1 MNKSDDLIGPFGRS
15 FVGDFPTSGTMLIL
29 LSTFFISA
37 LFSLGNIIPFLILF
51 IISSSSVVYIS
62 YNFIEPHFNSKLSVN
77 LLSFKKNRLSYDF
90 LRETFTS
97 GSERPK
103 KIISFT
109 DAIKNFFKNWANFRG
124 RASRSEYNWPLLFL
138 FLLQIIFTI
147 ISIVLLLFLS
157 LSEGSDFVF
166 FIFFS
171 INLIFQII
179 FFLFFI
185 FIIIPSITIL
195 IRRLHD
201 IGYSG
206 WYYLS
211 YFLITLIIQFI
222 CYFISEYLFIFSYVI
237 FSIPLYLIM
246 ILPGENKTNRFGT
259 IPKNELNYQIESFTP
274 VEIWDF
280 SDSKFYNSFSKD
292 IFANNKNN
300 RILIPEL
307 RMKVIFQSLG
317 LFLSIFVLN
326 LVFTFLIIG
335 IIVVFDINQI
345 DLLGLSMG
353 LIYYLMTFLILLIF
367 LSFDKERNYFWK
379 LFSLQRPFYSFILM
393 ILILIL
399 DFLLI
404 FVAYDF
410 LYELLMP
417 SLVEEDLFYDSSS
430 SNDPLILLLLFIS
443 LSIAAPIFEEMVF
456 RGYILQKLRK
466 SFSDIFSILLSGILF
481 GIAHWSIFAPFDL
494 YQTGA
499 ATIGGFLYGWL
510 TIRTESI
517 WPSIIAHSLWNGGI
531 FLLML
536 IYVF

>member
-1 MNKSDDLIGPFGRS
+1 VNSSDDLIGPFGRS
-15 FVGDFPTSGTMLIL
+15 FIGDFPTPGTMVLL

-37 LFSLGNIIPFLILF
+37 LFSLGNLIPFLILF
-51 IISSSSVVYIS
+51 IISSSSVISIS
-62 YNFIEPHFNSKLSVN
+62 YNFIEPHFNSKPSNKLIPIKEN
-77 LLSFKKNRLSYDF
+77 KLSFDF
-90 LRETFTS
+90 LKETFTS

-103 KIISFT
+103 KIIKFT
-109 DAIKNFFKNWANFRG
+109 SAIKNFFKNWANFRG
-124 RASRSEYNWPLLFL
+124 RASRSEYNWYLLFV

-147 ISIVLLLFLS
+147 ISVVLLLFLS
-157 LSEGSDFVF
+157 LSESSDFLF

-179 FFLFFI
+179 FFLFFM
-185 FIIIPSITIL
+185 FLIIPSITIL

-211 YFLITLIIQFI
+211 YILITLFIELI
-222 CYFISEYLFIFSYVI
+222 CYMISVYLFIFSYII

-259 IPKNELNYQIESFTP
+259 IPKNELNDQIELFTP

-292 IFANNKNN
+292 IFSNNKNN
-300 RILIPEL
+300 RILIPQL
-307 RMKVIFQSLG
+307 RMKVILQSFG
-317 LFLSIFVLN
+317 IWLSINLLN
-326 LVFTFLIIG
+326 LMFTFLIIG
-335 IIVVFDINQI
+335 IIVVFDIDQI

-353 LIYYLMTFLILLIF
+353 LIYYFMTFLILLIF

-393 ILILIL
+393 ILILVL

-404 FVAYDF
+404 FVVYDF

-430 SNDPLILLLLFIS
+430 SKDPLILFLLFIS
-443 LSIAAPIFEEMVF
+443 LSVAAPIFEEIVF

-481 GIAHWSIFAPFDL
+481 GTAHWSIFAPFDL

-499 ATIGGFLYGWL
+499 ATIGGFLYAWL
-510 TIRTESI
+510 TIRTESL

-536 IYVF
+536 IFVF